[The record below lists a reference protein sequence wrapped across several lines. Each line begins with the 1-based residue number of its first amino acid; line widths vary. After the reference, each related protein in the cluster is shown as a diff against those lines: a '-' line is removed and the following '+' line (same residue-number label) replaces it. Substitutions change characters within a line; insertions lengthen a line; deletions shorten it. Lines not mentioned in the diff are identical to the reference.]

1 MSDLIYSILHLD
13 QTLSFLLDQYHTWVY
28 FILFLIIFCE
38 TGLIFMPFLP
48 GDSLLFAAGAL
59 ASISEDKLQIGVLIP
74 IIIIASFLGDNVNYW
89 VGRRYGRQ
97 LFASRHFLSF
107 LFSLNNLKKT
117 EDFYQDK
124 GHWAVALA
132 RFFPIIRT
140 FAPFVAGV
148 ASMRYRDFM
157 KFSMIGTISWVVIF
171 CLAGYF
177 FGQIPFVK
185 QNFTVL
191 VMAIVGISLAP
202 LLVSIIRQMM
212 LKRL

>member
-1 MSDLIYSILHLD
+1 MSDIIYSILHLD
-13 QTLSFLLDQYHTWVY
+13 QTLSLLLDQYHSWVY

-59 ASISEDKLQIGVLIP
+59 SAISQDKLKIEILIP
-74 IIIIASFLGDNVNYW
+74 LIMVASFVGDNVNYF
-89 VGRRYGRQ
+89 VGRKYGRK
-97 LFASRHFLSF
+97 LFEMKHPLSF
-107 LFSLNNLKKT
+107 LFSVSNLKKT
-117 EDFYQDK
+117 EQFYHDK
-124 GHWAVALA
+124 GNWAVAMA

-148 ASMRYRDFM
+148 ACMKYREFV
-157 KFSMIGTISWVVIF
+157 KFSIIGSIGWVLLF
-171 CLAGYF
+171 CLTGYF
-177 FGQIPFVK
+177 FGQIPFIK

-191 VMAIVGISLAP
+191 VMSIIGISLAP
-202 LLVSIIRQMM
+202 LVISLFRQKI